1 MTGGLKSAALVVVG
15 VASLGLSL
23 FPALL
28 EAQPGESPP
37 TVEGR
42 SPARFPVATEERRE
56 RLRMVRMWR
65 LIDVL
70 DLREGQSNKFFLSLK
85 RYDGEEDRL
94 NGERERLSASLR
106 GMVTRPGT
114 PEKALLDTMQAIRL
128 QDEVQR
134 QARARFHA
142 EVANILS
149 VKQQAKLLLF
159 EQRFD
164 AVLRDTIMEFMMR
177 RGGGGRSGGGQGEG
191 WGPPVGWG
199 PPSGT
204 PPR

>member
-70 DLREGQSNKFFLSLK
+70 DLREGQSDKFFLSLK

-191 WGPPVGWG
+191 WGPPGGWG